1 MARASLIAR
10 CALSSGIPCSTQAW
24 TSLQPVTLS
33 VSTEQAPVDVD
44 SSVLPVAV
52 DEDVGVIE
60 VGDEGPMGTA
70 PLGVVSGA
78 VVVWVTGSSPR

>member
-1 MARASLIAR
+1 MVVPQA
-10 CALSSGIPCSTQAW
+10 GPCR
-24 TSLQPVTLS
+24 L
-33 VSTEQAPVDVD
+33 
-44 SSVLPVAV
+44 LPVAV